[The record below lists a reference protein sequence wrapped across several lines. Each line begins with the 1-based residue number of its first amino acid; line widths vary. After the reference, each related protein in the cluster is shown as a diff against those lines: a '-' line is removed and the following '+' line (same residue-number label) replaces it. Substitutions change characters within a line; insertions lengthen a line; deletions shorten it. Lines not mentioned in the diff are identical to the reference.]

1 MKDIEGRK
9 PCQNDDEIDLIELA
23 VTLWKGRLLI
33 FISIIFFFIVGVFYN
48 EKIAQERYSVVT
60 GYEINLHP
68 QSFFKLCGNNKD
80 YGECIDALVL
90 GQYSAFLTGVSV
102 NLKNSIISFD
112 MNTKPESS
120 AVYVSKLNKAND
132 TLTLSYLKKANENL
146 AIAEALPSDFK
157 GTDVV
162 ADSVLQAKRMI
173 YDIEKNDI
181 KALTFKSTSIE
192 SKSKKVLVLIMSFLL
207 GGMFGVFA
215 VISKKLFRD
224 FKTRRQC

>member
-1 MKDIEGRK
+1 MKDVEGRK
-9 PCQNDDEIDLIELA
+9 PCQNDDEIDLVELA

-33 FISIIFFFIVGVFYN
+33 FISIIFFCAIGVFYN
-48 EKIAQERYSVVT
+48 EKIAQERYSVVA

-68 QSFFKLCGNNKD
+68 QSFFKFCGTNKD
-80 YGECIDALVL
+80 CLDSLVL
-90 GQYSAFLTGVSV
+90 DQYSALLTGVSV
-102 NLKNSIISFD
+102 NLKNSTISFD
-112 MNTKPESS
+112 MNSEPDYLD
-120 AVYVSKLNKAND
+120 VYVSKLNKVND
-132 TLTLSYLKKANENL
+132 TLTQSLLQKANENL

-224 FKTRRQC
+224 FKTRRQR